1 MPREYALQP
10 FRPRVDLRI
19 DYGAELNPQ
28 QLAAVTAPPGPA
40 LVIAGAGAGKTRTLI
55 YRVAYLIE
63 HGVPPDRIL
72 LLTFTN
78 KAAREMM
85 RRVAELLGDDLGGLW
100 GGTFH
105 AIGSRVLRI
114 HGERIGWRRDFTIL
128 DRSDAEELVS
138 ACLGESADG
147 APAVRFPKA
156 AVLCEMFSLAV
167 NMRQPVARVIERQ
180 FRSFAP
186 VAGPIEALG
195 ARYAERKRRTGVV
208 DFDDLLELWLRLL
221 REHSDI
227 CEQYQ
232 RRFQFLLV
240 DEYQDTNQLQSEV
253 VNLLAAGHHN
263 IMAVGDDSQS
273 IYSWRGANYQ
283 NILRFPE
290 QHPGVRLYKIETNY
304 RSTPE
309 ILEVANAAIAPNTRQ
324 YSKHLVPVR
333 PSGPKPVLIVCPD
346 GDAQAAFVVQR
357 VLELHEEGT
366 ALDRMAV
373 LYRSHFHAL
382 ELQLALTRHNLP
394 YTITSGIRF
403 FEQAHIKDVAAYLR
417 LVCNPRD
424 ELAFKRLAR
433 MLPGVGPKAADRLW
447 GRLEAC
453 RGPSG
458 GGSTRGEGAVG
469 KEEDAASGAG
479 VACVLQRIA
488 TQVPRKATVGWAQFT
503 ATVAQLED
511 PARRG
516 APGEMI
522 RLIVEAVYAEYAQE
536 AFVNARERLDDV
548 EQLAAFAGQF
558 QDLET
563 FLTQLAL
570 LTNVDAES
578 RDRSGSGDEE
588 QLRLSTV
595 HQAKGLEFDVVFLI
609 MLGDGLFP
617 SFRSLESQ
625 EGEEEERRL
634 FYVAITR
641 ARRELYFSYPL
652 VRTAGSRGGDFL
664 QQPSR
669 FLMEIPEALLDT
681 WDLKM
686 PGPPLE

>member
-1 MPREYALQP
+1 
-10 FRPRVDLRI
+10 
-19 DYGAELNPQ
+19 
-28 QLAAVTAPPGPA
+28 
-40 LVIAGAGAGKTRTLI
+40 
-55 YRVAYLIE
+55 
-63 HGVPPDRIL
+63 
-72 LLTFTN
+72 
-78 KAAREMM
+78 
-85 RRVAELLGDDLGGLW
+85 
-100 GGTFH
+100 
-105 AIGSRVLRI
+105 
-114 HGERIGWRRDFTIL
+114 
-128 DRSDAEELVS
+128 
-138 ACLGESADG
+138 
-147 APAVRFPKA
+147 
-156 AVLCEMFSLAV
+156 
-167 NMRQPVARVIERQ
+167 
-180 FRSFAP
+180 
-186 VAGPIEALG
+186 
-195 ARYAERKRRTGVV
+195 
-208 DFDDLLELWLRLL
+208 
-221 REHSDI
+221 
-227 CEQYQ
+227 
-232 RRFQFLLV
+232 
-240 DEYQDTNQLQSEV
+240 
-253 VNLLAAGHHN
+253 
-263 IMAVGDDSQS
+263 
-273 IYSWRGANYQ
+273 
-283 NILRFPE
+283 
-290 QHPGVRLYKIETNY
+290 
-304 RSTPE
+304 
-309 ILEVANAAIAPNTRQ
+309 
-324 YSKHLVPVR
+324 
-333 PSGPKPVLIVCPD
+333 
-346 GDAQAAFVVQR
+346 
-357 VLELHEEGT
+357 
-366 ALDRMAV
+366 
-373 LYRSHFHAL
+373 
-382 ELQLALTRHNLP
+382 
-394 YTITSGIRF
+394 
-403 FEQAHIKDVAAYLR
+403 
-417 LVCNPRD
+417 
-424 ELAFKRLAR
+424 
-433 MLPGVGPKAADRLW
+433 
-447 GRLEAC
+447 
-453 RGPSG
+453 
-458 GGSTRGEGAVG
+458 VG